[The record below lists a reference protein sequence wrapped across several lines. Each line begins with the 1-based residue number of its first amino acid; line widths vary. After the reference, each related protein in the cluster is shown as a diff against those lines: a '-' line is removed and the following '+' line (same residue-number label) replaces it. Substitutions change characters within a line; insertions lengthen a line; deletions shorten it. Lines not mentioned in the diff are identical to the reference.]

1 MLASVDDKSEGWTT
15 LKMMVIGKG
24 DEKRPE

>member
-15 LKMMVIGKG
+15 LKIMVIGKG
-24 DEKRPE
+24 DEKGPD